1 MVFSIHKDYSL
12 AGESYVTL
20 KTLGSTEISY
30 PQSSEEIAIVNT
42 FLKIKIKKI
51 FFSSTGSLLLLS
63 LVSFVVEQRL

>member
-51 FFSSTGSLLLLS
+51 FLVLLGLYCCFL
-63 LVSFVVEQRL
+63 